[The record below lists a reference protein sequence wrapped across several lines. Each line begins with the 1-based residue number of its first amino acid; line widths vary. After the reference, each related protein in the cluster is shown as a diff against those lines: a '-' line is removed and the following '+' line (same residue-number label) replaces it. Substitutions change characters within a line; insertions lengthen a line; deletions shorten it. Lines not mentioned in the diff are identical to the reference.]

1 MIHCVQKY
9 WDATVGNQSSHV
21 GAVSKQSDNIIRR
34 HTPSVHIFMTGRS
47 FVG

>member
-34 HTPSVHIFMTGRS
+34 HTPSVHVG